1 VAAVDRPSRLGGME
15 LSELDDPPGGT
26 TGLATAPLSPA
37 TPPSPSEGHA
47 PPSEALPAAIAA
59 LKKERNAI
67 ILAHYYQ
74 EGAIQDV
81 ADVIGDSLELARQ
94 AARTDADVIAFCGV
108 HFMAETAK
116 ILNPEKIVVLPD
128 MNAGCSLADAC
139 PAEEFAAFR
148 AAHPDHY
155 VISYINCSAAV
166 KAQSDLIC
174 TSSNAVHLVRQV
186 PQDRPIL
193 FAPDENLGRWVART
207 SGRDLT
213 LWPGSCIVHE
223 TFSEEALLRL
233 KLEHPEAEV
242 IAHPE
247 CQPHLLELA
256 DFIGSTSRLLERA
269 QSSSAPS
276 FLVLTEPGILH
287 QMRRKV
293 PQKTFYPVPGVDGC
307 SCNLCP
313 YMRLNSLD
321 KLWRCLRDLRP
332 RVELDEEIRLRALAP
347 MERMLAMSA

>member
-1 VAAVDRPSRLGGME
+1 MERTAGGPPMGGMTGQSLGGE
-15 LSELDDPPGGT
+15 APQVGAVAPIGTALDSIDPER
-26 TGLATAPLSPA
+26 
-37 TPPSPSEGHA
+37 PPK
-47 PPSEALPAAIAA
+47 EALPAAIAA
-59 LKKERNAI
+59 LKKERNAV

-74 EGAIQDV
+74 EAAIQDV

-116 ILNPEKIVVLPD
+116 ILNPQKIVVLPD
-128 MNAGCSLADAC
+128 MEAGCSLADAC
-139 PAEEFAAFR
+139 PAEAFAAFR
-148 AAHPDHY
+148 AQHPDHY
-155 VISYINCSAAV
+155 VVSYINCSAAV

-174 TSSNAVHLVRQV
+174 TSSNAVQLVRQL
-186 PQDRPIL
+186 PPERPIL
-193 FAPDENLGRWVART
+193 FAPDENLGRWVARG

-247 CQPHLLELA
+247 CQASLLDLA
-256 DFIGSTSRLLERA
+256 DFIGSTSRLLERV
-269 QSSSAPS
+269 QTSEAPC

-287 QMRRKV
+287 QMQRRA
-293 PQKTFYPVPGVDGC
+293 PHKTFHPVPGLDGC
-307 SCNLCP
+307 ACNICP
-313 YMRLNSLD
+313 YMRLNSLE
-321 KLWRCLRDLRP
+321 KLWRCLRWLEP
-332 RVELDEEIRLRALAP
+332 RIELDETLRQRALVP
-347 MERMLAMSA
+347 IERMLAMSA